1 MKWDFSSVGRALR
14 SHRRGHWFESSKSHH
29 TRKPPGCIPW
39 GFSHIWQKGGK
50 DMNFSF
56 AAPHKILIQSGG
68 LNSLH
73 KHIAPLGKRFLFVT
87 ATALEK
93 AGLAALVQ
101 KQIEMSGGQCFTF
114 SGVETEPT
122 VEQVEEAR
130 AFAIANKCDA
140 VISLGGGSVMDT
152 GKAAAALATNAGS
165 IMDYLEGVGKEL
177 PIINTPLPFIAIPTT
192 SGTGSEATKNAV
204 IMSTKLGFKK
214 SIRSDNMLAR
224 IALIDA
230 ELTLGLPPKQTAAS
244 GMDCLCQL
252 IESYVTTKHN
262 PIIDALSIK
271 GIEHAG
277 RTLKTAVLDGGNLEA
292 REGMALASLLG
303 GICLANAG
311 LALAH
316 GMAPALGMV
325 KNLPHGLACGIALD
339 HTMKVNL
346 PAVTDRYARVGE
358 AITGKRFH
366 SDEAAAQAAIETVTQ
381 LKADTGIPEDLKGYD
396 ITPAEL
402 DALVEGSMASGTK
415 VNPVAM
421 TKESMREL
429 YLSLM

>member
-1 MKWDFSSVGRALR
+1 
-14 SHRRGHWFESSKSHH
+14 
-29 TRKPPGCIPW
+29 
-39 GFSHIWQKGGK
+39 
-50 DMNFSF
+50 MNFSF
-56 AAPHKILIQSGG
+56 AAPHKILIESGG
-68 LNSLH
+68 LNGLH
-73 KHIAPLGKRFLFVT
+73 KHIGPYGKRFLFVT

-93 AGLAALVQ
+93 AGLAERVQ
-101 KQIEMSGGQCFTF
+101 KQIELSGGTCFTF
-114 SGVETEPT
+114 SGVDTEPT

-140 VISLGGGSVMDT
+140 VISLGGGSAMDT
-152 GKAAAALATNAGS
+152 GKAAAALATNPGS
-165 IMDYLEGVGKEL
+165 ILDYLEGVGKEL
-177 PIINTPLPFIAIPTT
+177 PITVTPLPFIAIPTT

-204 IMSTKLGFKK
+204 IMSSKLGFKK

-230 ELTLGLPPKQTAAS
+230 ELTLGLPPMQTAAS
-244 GMDCLCQL
+244 GMDALCQV
-252 IESYVTTKHN
+252 IESYVTAKRN
-262 PIIDALSIK
+262 PVTDALAIK

-277 RTLKTAVLDGGNLEA
+277 RTLKTAVLDGGNLAA

-316 GMAPALGMV
+316 GMAPALGVV

-346 PAVTDRYARVGE
+346 PAVTERYARVGE
-358 AITGKRFH
+358 ALTGRRFH
-366 SDEAAAQAAIETVTQ
+366 SDEAAAQAAVETVTQ
-381 LKADTGIPEDLKGYD
+381 LKADTGIPADLKGYH

-415 VNPVAM
+415 VNPVPM

-429 YLSLM
+429 YISMM